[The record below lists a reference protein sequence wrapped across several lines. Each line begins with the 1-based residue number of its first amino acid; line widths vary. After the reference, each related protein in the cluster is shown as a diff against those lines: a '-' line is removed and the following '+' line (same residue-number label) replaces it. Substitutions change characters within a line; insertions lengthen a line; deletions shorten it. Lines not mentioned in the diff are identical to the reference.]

1 MHILAKKMWTL
12 AVALPVAALVACT
25 TDAPE
30 QIITPMGQVI
40 DADEYDELVEAGKV
54 DEMGNVI
61 VEDEDDD
68 TGSDVE
74 KSSASKTGTS
84 SSSTKETSGDATS
97 SSAGGDKA
105 TSSAGGDTATS
116 SVSGDNA
123 ASSSS
128 GEKTASSS
136 GTENPASSGTA
147 PASSSATAP
156 ASSSATPASSET
168 PASSSSAA
176 ASSSG
181 TAPASS
187 ATPASSSATP
197 TSSSAVPGQT
207 TISNISGDTGDFSVG
222 QNDMVEVA
230 DDVQSELDSLKEILD
245 NGGTVDGFEKTD
257 MEFNEETLPVEI
269 FDEQDFFCFT
279 GEGEWL
285 RITKEM
291 LGTYIPHYKNDHA
304 WGNLRHFDIK
314 FMDACAAVYIKRK

>member
-123 ASSSS
+123 
-128 GEKTASSS
+128 ASSS

>member
-1 MHILAKKMWTL
+1 MWTL

-116 SVSGDNA
+116 SAEGDK

-128 GEKTASSS
+128 GKVE
-136 GTENPASSGTA
+136 PA
-147 PASSSATAP
+147 
-156 ASSSATPASSET
+156 SSATPASSSSAPASSAT

-230 DDVQSELDSLKEILD
+230 DDVQTELDSLKEILD
-245 NGGTVDGFEKTD
+245 NNGSVEGFEKTD
-257 MEFNEETLPVEI
+257 MEFNEETLPYEI
-269 FDEQDFFCFT
+269 FDTQDFFCFT

-285 RITKEM
+285 QITREL
-291 LGTYIPHYKNDHA
+291 LGKYIPHYKNGAA
-304 WGNLRHFDIK
+304 WGNLRHFDVK